1 MSSIPQMATTLQT
14 ILGPDLEPIGRQ
26 SGVIQRLRKF
36 SAEILLKRLVFTL
49 LKTPTPKPKDS
60 VASAAQ
66 LGLPLTER
74 AVEKR
79 FPPKL
84 VIFLRGVLER
94 VLPQPVAATPVAT
107 PLLAKF
113 TSVRVGDSTTVTLPD
128 ASVAEFPGCGGKS
141 DSGMAALKIQVVW
154 DLCTGQLKRLLIEPG
169 RHSDVQSAV
178 VEGTPPAGSLSLWGL
193 GSFCLKRFRQW
204 AAAGAF
210 WIARW
215 QPGTAVRRARPAAP
229 RTEGPATGGRLP
241 RDRRTPDARRSGTQV
256 GAVVHQPVGGRGARG
271 LDP

>member
-49 LKTPTPKPKDS
+49 LKTPTPKTKDY
-60 VASAAQ
+60 VASADQ

-94 VLPQPVAATPVAT
+94 VLPQAVAATPVAT
-107 PLLAKF
+107 PLLPRQVRSASDLEPHAGRSGWYLAHLSCRGNTGTSPFGPARREMSRPLSFFQAQF
-113 TSVRVGDSTTVTLPD
+113 T
-128 ASVAEFPGCGGKS
+128 
-141 DSGMAALKIQVVW
+141 
-154 DLCTGQLKRLLIEPG
+154 RLL
-169 RHSDVQSAV
+169 
-178 VEGTPPAGSLSLWGL
+178 PP
-193 GSFCLKRFRQW
+193 LKGGGFR
-204 AAAGAF
+204 
-210 WIARW
+210 R
-215 QPGTAVRRARPAAP
+215 
-229 RTEGPATGGRLP
+229 
-241 RDRRTPDARRSGTQV
+241 
-256 GAVVHQPVGGRGARG
+256 
-271 LDP
+271 